1 MIFMENIGL
10 SKMTKYENFHIAGD
24 FHPELS
30 EYAMGTSCQMHILHN
45 LVKSPTCFKYPK
57 KILSVMDLI
66 LTNYLKLFMSTQ
78 TVATGL
84 PGLYELTLSGSNM
97 HYEKASPKIVTYRG
111 YKNFSNES
119 FRSDVINEIGRYR
132 RFLAVLNKYVPI
144 KKDTLG
150 LIKKSSW
157 TKNLI
162 KLLWLDLKLK
172 AEENR
177 LVYNR
182 QSNFCIKLLL

>member
-1 MIFMENIGL
+1 
-10 SKMTKYENFHIAGD
+10 
-24 FHPELS
+24 
-30 EYAMGTSCQMHILHN
+30 
-45 LVKSPTCFKYPK
+45 
-57 KILSVMDLI
+57 MDLF
-66 LTNYLKLFMSTQ
+66 LTNCLKLFMNTQ

-84 PGLYELTLSGSNM
+84 SGLYELTLSGSNI

-111 YKNFSNES
+111 YKNL
-119 FRSDVINEIGRYR
+119 RLDVIIEIGRYR
-132 RFLAVLNKYVPI
+132 LFLAVLNKYVPI
-144 KKDTLG
+144 KKDALG
-150 LIKKSSW
+150 LIKKTSW

>member
-1 MIFMENIGL
+1 MENIGL

-132 RFLAVLNKYVPI
+132 LFLAVLNKYVPI
-144 KKDTLG
+144 KKRYIRANQKIFMDKELDQAFMVRSK
-150 LIKKSSW
+150 IKS
-157 TKNLI
+157 
-162 KLLWLDLKLK
+162 
-172 AEENR
+172 
-177 LVYNR
+177 
-182 QSNFCIKLLL
+182 